1 MQSGVR
7 CNLAVFLSVYG
18 CVPEKGEGVVTEIR
32 IKGTFITGSTVDDL
46 EEAKGLSF
54 DLLRERLKKVDLYE
68 SNDIFQFSLDS
79 IEAEKI

>member
-7 CNLAVFLSVYG
+7 CNLAVFLGVYG

>member
-1 MQSGVR
+1 
-7 CNLAVFLSVYG
+7 
-18 CVPEKGEGVVTEIR
+18 VVTEIR